1 MQSKSLAATQAI
13 LGMNGAIHI
22 QANQDRVSPATENVY
37 DDGFWEGL
45 DLVVNALDNV
55 KARQYVDARCVFFGK
70 ALLESGTM
78 GTKCNVQ
85 CVIPHKTIPYGGRK
99 DPETK
104 EAPECALH
112 NFPHNINHC
121 LSLGRS
127 EFVGIFDTKA
137 GETKKFLVNP
147 RFVADIRGG
156 IWAEDG
162 AELPD
167 AQAKA
172 KEANEILEAVVEFTT
187 SGLVQTME
195 ECIVWARL
203 KFEEYFANKIK
214 QLIFSCPEDMK
225 NASGA
230 PFWSPPKRFPS
241 PVAFDAADP
250 MHMNFI
256 IAAANL
262 KAQIYNIPGY
272 VPQRDAA
279 AFRAV
284 LASVVV
290 PEFVPKSG
298 VKIETGEKKEGGAPE
313 APSSDDMSTVERTKT
328 LLSQLP
334 AAAALSGLQMTS
346 LEFEKDDDT
355 NFHMDFISSFA
366 NLRARNYSIE
376 EVDKLQARLIAGR
389 IIPALATTTSMVT
402 GFVCIEMVKY
412 LQSPNASFK
421 DLQANLALP
430 MFMQID
436 PEAAPKSVPRTIKKK
451 PDPVNHP
458 DYEEEEEIKTIPSEG
473 FTAWDKIV
481 IDRGDISVQ
490 ELIDYFK
497 AEHGVTCSA
506 IGVQIGDAA
515 IAFYNQFMPGTKKN
529 LPLKVSEVYKR
540 YNPDFTGRYILPACS
555 LMTDDMDDV
564 ESPTIIFKF

>member
-1 MQSKSLAATQAI
+1 
-13 LGMNGAIHI
+13 
-22 QANQDRVSPATENVY
+22 
-37 DDGFWEGL
+37 
-45 DLVVNALDNV
+45 
-55 KARQYVDARCVFFGK
+55 
-70 ALLESGTM
+70 M

-85 CVIPHKTIPYGGRK
+85 CVIPHKTIPYGARK
-99 DPETK
+99 DPDTK

-112 NFPHNINHC
+112 NFPHTINHC

-137 GETKKFLVNP
+137 GETAKYIENP
-147 RFVADIRGG
+147 QFVKEISSK
-156 IWAEDG
+156 IWGEDG
-162 AELPD
+162 SELPD
-167 AQAKA
+167 AHSKA
-172 KEANEILEAVVEFTT
+172 KEANEVLEAIVDFTT
-187 SGLVQTME
+187 SGMVKSFE
-195 ECIVWARL
+195 ECVVWARL
-203 KFEEYFANKIK
+203 KYEEYFVNKIK
-214 QLIFSCPEDMK
+214 QLVFSCPEDMK

-241 PVAFDAADP
+241 VVNFDPEDQ

-262 KAQIYNIPGY
+262 KAQIYNVPGY
-272 VPQRDAA
+272 TPQRDPS
-279 AFRAV
+279 AFKTI

-290 PEFVPKSG
+290 PDFVPKSG
-298 VKIETGEKKEGGAPE
+298 VKIETGEKKEEGAPE
-313 APSSDDMSTVERTKT
+313 PQAAEEMSVVETTKS
-328 LLSQLP
+328 LLSKLP
-334 AAAALSGLQMTS
+334 PIASLSGLKVTS

-355 NFHMDFISSFA
+355 NFHMDYISSFA
-366 NLRARNYSIE
+366 NLRARNYSID

-402 GFVCIEMVKY
+402 GFVCIELIKY
-412 LQSPNASFK
+412 LQDPEKDFK

-458 DYEEEEEIKTIPSEG
+458 EYEEEEEIKTLPVEG

-481 IDRGDISVQ
+481 IDKGDITVQ

-497 AEHGVTCSA
+497 SEHNVTCSA

-515 IAFYNQFMPGTKKN
+515 IAFYNQFMPGTKRN
-529 LPLKVSEVYKR
+529 LPLKVSEVYNR
-540 YNPDFTGRYILPACS
+540 YNPEFKGKYILPACS
-555 LMTDDMDDV
+555 LMNEDMDDV
-564 ESPTIIFKF
+564 EAPTIVFKFA